1 MNEYGE
7 WLQSLAVSADG
18 HVADIIA
25 HAVETLPTDQQGATS
40 LLTACQMVIWQKE
53 TNKEQVEEDLVQLR
67 KLRDQ
72 LLT

>member
-1 MNEYGE
+1 MNE
-7 WLQSLAVSADG
+7 WLQSLAASADG

-25 HAVETLPTDQQGATS
+25 HAVVELPSDQQGRTS
-40 LLTACQMVIWQKE
+40 LLMACQMVIWQKE